1 MARGFLKPQT
11 TAGWKRSL
19 DLLFSYTY
27 KVLKLYDNLNQLA
40 IQTRRMSMRLTWWK
54 LRICTAAALALC
66 VAFVP
71 SIWAQQQSREYVN
84 RQAAMVHMSGLLR
97 LVETIPLPT
106 EGYMDHLSYDLK
118 NQHLFLSAENNKEI
132 VVVDMK
138 AGKVIHETKVGGNP
152 RKPFFDPSTNELWVD
167 LGDNTVVALNGA
179 TFEVV
184 KTIELTGGKNAAGR
198 DPDNAAF
205 DAAKGLYYVAVRTRD
220 EGSKEG
226 SIEIVDTKAAKLI
239 GRIKMEGQEP
249 AGIVLDAPANRLYA
263 GMGDVVNGESVVK
276 VVDTEKRAIVA
287 EWSTAGGPQPHVAG
301 LDAAHHRLFMGSR
314 LGGGHNVDPG
324 KLVIINTDTGKV
336 VETLDATGGG
346 DEIFFDAPSKRVYF
360 SGSTGTLAVFHED
373 DPDHFQLL
381 GKVPTGAIA
390 KSGIWI
396 PELKRYY
403 AAVPKHLVQLIP
415 TTQYGVR
422 DWITEEAHLMVFE
435 EIP

>member
-1 MARGFLKPQT
+1 
-11 TAGWKRSL
+11 
-19 DLLFSYTY
+19 
-27 KVLKLYDNLNQLA
+27 
-40 IQTRRMSMRLTWWK
+40 MRLAHVR
-54 LRICTAAALALC
+54 LGIHAVAALTLLM
-66 VAFVP
+66 VSVS
-71 SIWAQQQSREYVN
+71 SIRAQQQTKEYVN
-84 RQAAMVHMSGLLR
+84 RQAPMARMAGLLR

-118 NQHLFLSAENNKEI
+118 NQHLFLSAENNKKI

-138 AGKVIHETKVGGNP
+138 AGKVIHETTVGGNP

-167 LGDNTVVALNGA
+167 LGDNTVVALNGT

-184 KTIELTGGKNAAGR
+184 KTIELTGGKNDPGR

-226 SIEIVDTKAAKLI
+226 SIEIVDTRAAKLI

-276 VVDTEKRAIVA
+276 VVDTAKRAIVA

-324 KLVIINTDTGKV
+324 KLVIMNTDTGKV
-336 VETLDATGGG
+336 IQTLDATGGG
-346 DEIFFDAPSKRVYF
+346 DEIFYDAPSKRIYF

-373 DPDHFQLL
+373 DPDHFELL

-403 AAVPKHLVQLIP
+403 AAIPKHLVQLTP

-422 DWITEEAHLMVFE
+422 DWITEEAHLMVFD

>member
-1 MARGFLKPQT
+1 MGSARG
-11 TAGWKRSL
+11 
-19 DLLFSYTY
+19 
-27 KVLKLYDNLNQLA
+27 N
-40 IQTRRMSMRLTWWK
+40 I
-54 LRICTAAALALC
+54 RICAAVVLTLC
-66 VAFVP
+66 GVFV
-71 SIWAQQQSREYVN
+71 SKVRAQQQSNEYVN
-84 RQAAMVHMSGLLR
+84 RQAPMVHMAGLLR
-97 LVETIPLPT
+97 LVETIPIPT
-106 EGYMDHLSYDLK
+106 EGYMDHLTYDLK
-118 NQHLFLSAENNKEI
+118 KQHLFLSAENNKKI
-132 VVVDMK
+132 VVADMK
-138 AGKVIHETKVGGNP
+138 AGKVIHETQVGGNP
-152 RKPFFDPSTNELWVD
+152 RKPFFDPASNKLWMD
-167 LGDNTVVALNGA
+167 LGDNTVVALNGD
-179 TFEVV
+179 TFEVTT
-184 KTIELTGGKNAAGR
+184 TIELTGGKNAPGR

-205 DAAKGLYYVAVRTRD
+205 DAAKGLYYVAVRTRS
-220 EGSKEG
+220 EGSKEA
-226 SIEIVDTKAAKLI
+226 SIEIIDTKAAKLI
-239 GRIKMEGQEP
+239 GSIKMEGQEP
-249 AGIVLDAPANRLYA
+249 AGIVLDPAANRLYA

-276 VVDTEKRAIVA
+276 VVDTAKRAILA

-346 DEIFFDAPSKRVYF
+346 DEIFYDVPSKRIYF

-390 KSGIWI
+390 KSGVWI

-403 AAVPKHLVQLIP
+403 AAVPKHLVQLMPI
-415 TTQYGVR
+415 TQYGVH

>member
-1 MARGFLKPQT
+1 
-11 TAGWKRSL
+11 
-19 DLLFSYTY
+19 
-27 KVLKLYDNLNQLA
+27 
-40 IQTRRMSMRLTWWK
+40 MRLTWWK

-66 VAFVP
+66 VAFVS
-71 SIWAQQQSREYVN
+71 SIWAQQQSKEYVN

-184 KTIELTGGKNAAGR
+184 KTIELTGGKNAPGR

>member
-1 MARGFLKPQT
+1 MGSARG
-11 TAGWKRSL
+11 
-19 DLLFSYTY
+19 
-27 KVLKLYDNLNQLA
+27 N
-40 IQTRRMSMRLTWWK
+40 I
-54 LRICTAAALALC
+54 RICAAVVLTLC
-66 VAFVP
+66 GVFV
-71 SIWAQQQSREYVN
+71 SKVRAQQQSNEYVN
-84 RQAAMVHMSGLLR
+84 RQAPMVHMAGLLR
-97 LVETIPLPT
+97 LVETIPIPT
-106 EGYMDHLSYDLK
+106 EGYMDHLTYDLK
-118 NQHLFLSAENNKEI
+118 KQHLFLSAENNKKI

-138 AGKVIHETKVGGNP
+138 AGKVIHETQVGGNP
-152 RKPFFDPSTNELWVD
+152 RKPFFDPASNKLWVD
-167 LGDNTVVALNGA
+167 LGDNTVVALNGD
-179 TFEVV
+179 TFEVTT
-184 KTIELTGGKNAAGR
+184 TIELTGGKNAPGR

-205 DAAKGLYYVAVRTRD
+205 DAAKGLYYVAVRTRS
-220 EGSKEG
+220 EGSKEA
-226 SIEIVDTKAAKLI
+226 SIEIIDTKAAKLS
-239 GRIKMEGQEP
+239 GSIKMEGQEP
-249 AGIVLDAPANRLYA
+249 AGIVLDPAANRLYA

-276 VVDTEKRAIVA
+276 VVDTAKRAILA

-346 DEIFFDAPSKRVYF
+346 DEIFYDVPSKRIYF

-390 KSGIWI
+390 KSGVWI

-403 AAVPKHLVQLIP
+403 AAVPKHLVQLMP
-415 TTQYGVR
+415 TTQYGVH

>member
-1 MARGFLKPQT
+1 M
-11 TAGWKRSL
+11 RS
-19 DLLFSYTY
+19 
-27 KVLKLYDNLNQLA
+27 
-40 IQTRRMSMRLTWWK
+40 TWWK
-54 LRICTAAALALC
+54 LKICTAAALTLC
-66 VAFVP
+66 GAFVS

-84 RQAAMVHMSGLLR
+84 HQAAMVHMSGLLR

-118 NQHLFLSAENNKEI
+118 SQHLFLSAENNKEI

-184 KTIELTGGKNAAGR
+184 KTIELTGGKNAPGR

-220 EGSKEG
+220 EGSREG